1 MSIIKPKK
9 HIKRNESPFAIFVS
23 FVGKLKFLVSKIS
36 PSFQH
41 NAVDFGLTYAIS

>member
-9 HIKRNESPFAIFVS
+9 TQETKGIFAIFAS

-41 NAVDFGLTYAIS
+41 NAVDFSLTAAMP